1 MSGGAGSRY
10 SVRRVEYSIPSA
22 PGVAALEHPQRRV
35 DRPNQRRHG
44 MQKQRVLPQAFAELG
59 IETPFL
65 RALAKMEFVTPSEIQ
80 QKLIPSAL
88 AGHDILGQARTG
100 TGKTAA
106 FGLPILQ
113 GLDPSKRLQAICLAP
128 TRELAVQVTAELQ
141 RLAVFTSLHIVAVYG
156 GQKVATQAHQLG
168 RKPHFVVGT
177 PGRVLDFMS
186 RGVLDISELR
196 FAILDEVDRMLDIGF
211 RDDIR
216 RILGSIRSAHQTIFV
231 SATLDEEIK
240 RLARTYMRDP
250 VDVNVSR
257 DKLTVDE
264 VDQSF
269 ITVDP
274 HDKYRLLRWVIEHEN
289 PPITIVFCNTKA
301 AARKLAKKLHE
312 AGVDAMEIHG
322 DLIQRK
328 RDRVMER
335 FRRHQIRVL
344 VATDLAARG
353 IDVSRISHIINYD
366 IPQDPQIYVHRIGRT
381 ARMGERGTAIT
392 LVSREQGK
400 ELTAIEMH
408 INREIPER
416 DVPGF
421 SARGHDEAP
430 PRREA
435 AVATVPAAPDGESF
449 RPARPAKTLGG
460 KFRPARR
467 RRRL

>member
-1 MSGGAGSRY
+1 
-10 SVRRVEYSIPSA
+10 
-22 PGVAALEHPQRRV
+22 
-35 DRPNQRRHG
+35 
-44 MQKQRVLPQAFAELG
+44 MQKQRVLPQAFADLG
-59 IETPFL
+59 IEVPFL
-65 RALAKMEFVTPSEIQ
+65 RALAKMEFVQPSEIQ
-80 QKLIPSAL
+80 MKLIPPAL
-88 AGHDILGQARTG
+88 AGKDILGQARTG

-113 GLDPSKRLQAICLAP
+113 QLDPGQRLQAICLAP

-141 RLAVFTSLHIVAVYG
+141 RLAAFTTLHIVAVYG

-177 PGRVLDFMS
+177 PGRVMDFMS
-186 RGVLDISELR
+186 RRMLDISELR
-196 FAILDEVDRMLDIGF
+196 FAVLDEVDRMLDIGF
-211 RDDIR
+211 REDIK
-216 RILGSIRSAHQTIFV
+216 RILGSIRTEHQTILV
-231 SATLDEEIK
+231 SATLDAEIR
-240 RLARTYMRDP
+240 RLAKTYMRDAI
-250 VDVNVSR
+250 DVNVSQ

-269 ITVDP
+269 ISVDV
-274 HDKYRLLRWVIEHEN
+274 HDKYRLLRWVIETEN

-312 AGVDAMEIHG
+312 AGIDAMEIHG

-328 RDRVMER
+328 RDRVMDR
-335 FRRHQIRVL
+335 FRKHQIRVL

-353 IDVSRISHIINYD
+353 IDVSKISHIINYD

-381 ARMGERGTAIT
+381 ARMGERGAAIT
-392 LVSREQGK
+392 FVAREQGK

-416 DVPGF
+416 QVQGF
-421 SARGHDEAP
+421 TPRVRDDAPVRMQKAVAMAETASSSAP
-430 PRREA
+430 PS
-435 AVATVPAAPDGESF
+435 PP
-449 RPARPAKTLGG
+449 KTLGG
-460 KFRPARR
+460 KFKPARR

>member
-1 MSGGAGSRY
+1 
-10 SVRRVEYSIPSA
+10 
-22 PGVAALEHPQRRV
+22 
-35 DRPNQRRHG
+35 
-44 MQKQRVLPQAFAELG
+44 MQKHLTLPQAFAELG

-65 RALAKMEFVTPSEIQ
+65 RALAKMGFVTPSEIQ
-80 QKLIPSAL
+80 TKMIPPAL
-88 AGHDILGQARTG
+88 SGRDILGQARTG

-113 GLDPSKRLQAICLAP
+113 RLDPAGRWQAICLAP
-128 TRELAVQVTAELQ
+128 TRELAVQVTGELR
-141 RLAVFTSLHIVAVYG
+141 RLAEFTTLHIVPVYG

-177 PGRVLDFMS
+177 PGRVMDFMS
-186 RGVLDISELR
+186 RGMLDVSGLR
-196 FAILDEVDRMLDIGF
+196 FAVLDEVDRMLDIGF
-211 RDDIR
+211 RDDIK
-216 RILGSIRSAHQTIFV
+216 RILGRITAEHQTILV
-231 SATLDEEIK
+231 SATLDEEIR
-240 RLARTYMRDP
+240 RLAQAYTRDP
-250 VDVNVSR
+250 LDVNVSR

-274 HDKYRLLRWVIEHEN
+274 HDKYRMLRAVIEQEN
-289 PPITIVFCNTKA
+289 PPISIVFCNTKA
-301 AARKLAKKLHE
+301 SARKLARKLHE
-312 AGVDAMEIHG
+312 AGIDAMEIHG

-366 IPQDPQIYVHRIGRT
+366 IPQDPQLYVHRIGRT

-392 LVSREQGK
+392 FVSREQGK
-400 ELTAIEMH
+400 ELTAVEMH
-408 INREIPER
+408 INREIPR
-416 DVPGF
+416 RNVPGF
-421 SARGHDEAP
+421 VSRSGEDRGALMPPAPASRPPAIPPVSAGTAVISAP
-430 PRREA
+430 P
-435 AVATVPAAPDGESF
+435 
-449 RPARPAKTLGG
+449 KTLGG